1 MHYDWPDLCLS
12 NGTVAAGNRLR
23 VRKHHLSDG
32 PRQPGCRADF
42 IQLRRAGHIM
52 ADIMQ
57 NVNDQLIVITPHI
70 KIPLAEFR
78 FSFSRSS
85 GPGGQNVNKVNSK
98 VTLHWDV
105 TQSASLPDAVR
116 QRFITSFRNRINA
129 EGELVLYSQRYRE
142 QERNRA
148 DCLDKLRDLVVS
160 VAVAPKIR
168 RRTRP
173 SRGSRERRLRE
184 KHQRSETKSRRRRP
198 LDG

>member
-1 MHYDWPDLCLS
+1 
-12 NGTVAAGNRLR
+12 
-23 VRKHHLSDG
+23 
-32 PRQPGCRADF
+32 
-42 IQLRRAGHIM
+42 M

-57 NVNDQLIVITPHI
+57 NVNDQLIVITPFI
-70 KIPLAEFR
+70 KIPVAELR

-105 TQSASLPDAVR
+105 MQSTSLPEAVR
-116 QRFITSFRNRINA
+116 QRFTTSFRNRINA
-129 EGELVLYSQRYRE
+129 DGELVLYSQRYRE

-160 VAVAPKIR
+160 VAAPPKTR

-173 SRGSRERRLRE
+173 SRASRERRLRE
-184 KHQRSETKSRRRRP
+184 KHQRSETKSLRRRP